1 MQRSPSSCRI
11 AGPRPL
17 AVPRLGGAPDLTPLR
32 GVHHRP
38 ASLFTVRLGVLD
50 VGSNTV
56 HLLVVDAHR
65 GGHPTPM
72 SSTKA
77 TLRLAEAT
85 DSSGKI
91 TKRGA
96 DKLIS
101 TIDEF
106 AKIAVSS
113 GCTELMAFATSAV
126 RDAEN
131 SDDVLARVRKET
143 GVELE
148 VLRGVD
154 ESRLTFLA
162 VRRWYGWSAGRII
175 NLDIGGGSLEL
186 SSGVDED
193 PEVALSLPLGAG
205 RLTREWLADDPPGRR
220 RVAMLRDW
228 LDAELAEAGVTV
240 LEAGGP
246 DLAVATSKTF
256 RSLARLTGAAPSAAG
271 PRVKRTLTA
280 NGLRQLI
287 AFISR
292 MTTADRAELEGVS
305 AERAPQIVAGAL
317 VAEASMRTL
326 SIEEVDI
333 CPWALREGLILR
345 KLDSEADG
353 SALVESPV
361 RDAGGQVID
370 RNSNRSRGDK
380 R

>member
-1 MQRSPSSCRI
+1 M
-11 AGPRPL
+11 
-17 AVPRLGGAPDLTPLR
+17 
-32 GVHHRP
+32 
-38 ASLFTVRLGVLD
+38 RLGVLD

-77 TLRLAEAT
+77 TLRLSESI
-85 DSSGKI
+85 DGSGKI

-96 DKLIS
+96 DKLVS

-106 AKIAVSS
+106 AKIADSS
-113 GCTELMAFATSAV
+113 GCEELMAFATSAV

-131 SDDVLARVRKET
+131 SDDVLSRVRKDT
-143 GVELE
+143 GVELK

-186 SSGVDED
+186 SSGVDEE

-205 RLTREWLADDPPGRR
+205 RLTREWLPDDPPGRR

-228 LDAELAEAGVTV
+228 LDAELAGARETV
-240 LEAGGP
+240 LDAGAP

-317 VAEASMRTL
+317 VAEASMRVL

-353 SALVESPV
+353 SALVESSV
-361 RDAGGQVID
+361 RDAGGRKSD
-370 RNSNRSRGDK
+370 RNRGGK
-380 R
+380 S

>member
-1 MQRSPSSCRI
+1 M
-11 AGPRPL
+11 
-17 AVPRLGGAPDLTPLR
+17 
-32 GVHHRP
+32 
-38 ASLFTVRLGVLD
+38 RLGVLD

-96 DKLIS
+96 DKLVS

-113 GCTELMAFATSAV
+113 GCSEMMAFATSAV

-131 SDDVLARVRKET
+131 SDDVLSRVRKEA
-143 GVELE
+143 GVELQ
-148 VLRGVD
+148 VLTGVD

-186 SSGVDED
+186 SSGVDEE

-205 RLTREWLADDPPGRR
+205 RLTREWLPDDPPGRR

-228 LDAELAEAGVTV
+228 LDSELADASVSVLDAGSH
-240 LEAGGP
+240 

-287 AFISR
+287 SFISR

-317 VAEASMRTL
+317 VAEASMRAL
-326 SIEEVDI
+326 AIETVDI

-353 SALVESPV
+353 TALVETSV
-361 RDAGGQVID
+361 RDARGQVVD
-370 RNSNRSRGDK
+370 RNAANRSRGEK
-380 R
+380 P

>member
-1 MQRSPSSCRI
+1 M
-11 AGPRPL
+11 
-17 AVPRLGGAPDLTPLR
+17 
-32 GVHHRP
+32 
-38 ASLFTVRLGVLD
+38 RLGVLD

-56 HLLVVDAHR
+56 NLLVVDAHR

-85 DSSGKI
+85 DNSGNI

-96 DKLIS
+96 DKLVS

-106 AKIAVSS
+106 AKIAISS
-113 GCTELMAFATSAV
+113 GCSEMMAFATSAV

-131 SDDVLARVRKET
+131 SDDVLSRVRKET

-205 RLTREWLADDPPGRR
+205 RLTREWLSEDPPGRR

-228 LDAELAEAGVTV
+228 LDSELADASESI
-240 LEAGGP
+240 LEAGDP

-271 PRVKRTLTA
+271 PRVKRSLTA

-287 AFISR
+287 SFISR

-305 AERAPQIVAGAL
+305 TERAPQIVAGAL
-317 VAEASMRTL
+317 VAEASMRML
-326 SIEEVDI
+326 SIETVDI

-353 SALVESPV
+353 TALVETSV
-361 RDAGGQVID
+361 RDAKGQVVD
-370 RNSNRSRGDK
+370 RNAANRSRGDK
-380 R
+380 A

>member
-1 MQRSPSSCRI
+1 M
-11 AGPRPL
+11 
-17 AVPRLGGAPDLTPLR
+17 
-32 GVHHRP
+32 
-38 ASLFTVRLGVLD
+38 RLGVLD

-85 DSSGKI
+85 DISGNI

-96 DKLIS
+96 DKLVS

-106 AKIAVSS
+106 AKIAASS
-113 GCTELMAFATSAV
+113 GCAELMAFATSAV
-126 RDAEN
+126 REAEN
-131 SDDVLARVRKET
+131 SDDVLSRVRNET
-143 GVELE
+143 DVELQ
-148 VLRGVD
+148 VLSGVD

-162 VRRWYGWSAGRII
+162 VRRWFGWSAGRII

-186 SSGVDED
+186 SSGVDEE

-205 RLTREWLADDPPGRR
+205 RLTREWLPDDPPGRR

-228 LDAELAEAGVTV
+228 LDAELSDAGVTM
-240 LEAGGP
+240 LDAGIP

-287 AFISR
+287 SFISR

-317 VAEASMRTL
+317 VAEASMRAL
-326 SIEEVDI
+326 SIEALDI
-333 CPWALREGLILR
+333 CPWALREGVILR
-345 KLDSEADG
+345 RLDSEGDG
-353 SALVESPV
+353 TAFMETSPVLTSV
-361 RDAGGQVID
+361 RDARGQVVD
-370 RNSNRSRGDK
+370 RNAAGRSRGNK
-380 R
+380 P

>member
-1 MQRSPSSCRI
+1 M
-11 AGPRPL
+11 
-17 AVPRLGGAPDLTPLR
+17 
-32 GVHHRP
+32 
-38 ASLFTVRLGVLD
+38 RLGVLD

-85 DSSGKI
+85 DSAGKI

-96 DKLIS
+96 EKLIS

-106 AKIAVSS
+106 AKIADSS
-113 GCTELMAFATSAV
+113 GCEELMAFATSAV
-126 RDAEN
+126 RDAGN
-131 SDDVLARVRKET
+131 SDDVLSRVRKET
-143 GVELE
+143 GVELR
-148 VLRGVD
+148 VLTGVD

-175 NLDIGGGSLEL
+175 NLDIGGGSLEM
-186 SSGVDED
+186 SSGLDEE
-193 PEVALSLPLGAG
+193 PEVAMSLPLGAG
-205 RLTREWLADDPPGRR
+205 RLTREWLPDDPPGRR

-228 LDAELAEAGVTV
+228 LDAELAEASAKI
-240 LEAGGP
+240 LDAGSP
-246 DLAVATSKTF
+246 DLAVASSKTF
-256 RSLARLTGAAPSAAG
+256 RSLARLTGAAPSGAG

-287 AFISR
+287 SFIST

-317 VAEASMRTL
+317 VAEASMRAL
-326 SIEEVDI
+326 SIEVVDI

-353 SALVESPV
+353 TALVGPSV
-361 RDAGGQVID
+361 RNAGGQVVD
-370 RNSNRSRGDK
+370 RNQHRSRGDK
-380 R
+380 P

>member
-1 MQRSPSSCRI
+1 
-11 AGPRPL
+11 
-17 AVPRLGGAPDLTPLR
+17 
-32 GVHHRP
+32 
-38 ASLFTVRLGVLD
+38 LGVLD

-85 DSSGKI
+85 DSAGKI

-96 DKLIS
+96 EKLIS

-106 AKIAVSS
+106 AKIADSS
-113 GCTELMAFATSAV
+113 GCEQLMAFATSAV
-126 RDAEN
+126 RDAGN

-143 GVELE
+143 GVELR
-148 VLRGVD
+148 VLTGVD

-175 NLDIGGGSLEL
+175 NLDIGGGSLEM
-186 SSGVDED
+186 SSGLDEE

-205 RLTREWLADDPPGRR
+205 RLTREWLSEDPPGRR

-228 LDAELAEAGVTV
+228 LDAELAEASVNV
-240 LEAGGP
+240 LEAGSP

-256 RSLARLTGAAPSAAG
+256 RSLARLTGAAPSGAG

-287 AFISR
+287 SFISR

-317 VAEASMRTL
+317 VAEASMRSL
-326 SIEEVDI
+326 SIESVDI

-353 SALVESPV
+353 TALVEPSV
-361 RDAGGQVID
+361 RDAGGQVVD
-370 RNSNRSRGDK
+370 RNGNRSRGDK
-380 R
+380 S